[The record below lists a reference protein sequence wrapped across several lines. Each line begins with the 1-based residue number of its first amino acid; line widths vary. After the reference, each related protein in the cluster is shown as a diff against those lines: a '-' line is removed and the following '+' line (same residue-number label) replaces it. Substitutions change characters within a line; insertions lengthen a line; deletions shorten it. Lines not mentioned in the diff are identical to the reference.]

1 MRERQPMAPRSTR
14 RTPAQANQALAVYL
28 EDEQEARRAASWV
41 LTLLAQEE
49 ALPLEQRRPE
59 MTWPPPAE
67 PSAAMEIWPGAWRKG
82 LQGAALEIKV
92 DLENMDRGDRCCDS
106 PTQAETYRKDT
117 LRDLAHDVA
126 AGVKAVAFRRA
137 VRTYGHWPA
146 LSTPEFEDI
155 ELGEFDILARKLI
168 EWINEQRLKDPVI
181 DVKA

>member
-1 MRERQPMAPRSTR
+1 MNGTMNKVR
-14 RTPAQANQALAVYL
+14 RTPAQANQTLAGYL
-28 EDEQEARRAASWV
+28 EAEQEARRAASWV
-41 LTLLAQEE
+41 LTLLVQEE

-67 PSAAMEIWPGAWRKG
+67 PSAAMEIWPGAWKKG

-92 DLENMDRGDRCCDS
+92 DLENMDRVFDS
-106 PTQAETYRKDT
+106 PTEAETRRKDA

-137 VRTYGHWPA
+137 VRTYGHWPS

-155 ELGEFDILARKLI
+155 ELGEFDILAGQLI
-168 EWINEQRLKDPVI
+168 KWINAQRANDPQV